1 MPIAPS
7 HWTLRAKLLA
17 SVLALFTV
25 VMLATSA
32 LTVLETRRYL
42 ETQLAEDLEGATGR
56 ELDRPANANGLANRN
71 PNANRGSRQ
80 PQGGGPVGVPGGGDT
95 LVLGITSDRTIAT
108 DSSGAQLN
116 AVVNDEGHDDAL
128 DADQVSTVLEAA
140 STGGPRRVD
149 VGGDV
154 GSYLVTARAMPDGS
168 RLVIGVSTAP
178 VDQLL
183 SKLLAVVIGATTIG
197 LVLVGVGGT
206 VLIRHS
212 LAPLGRVAATAR
224 RVSALKLG
232 SGQVAL
238 AERVPAQDADGHTEV
253 GQVGHAINT
262 MLDNVES
269 ALHARQESETQVRQF
284 VADASHELRTPLASI
299 RGYAELTRRET
310 EPVPP
315 TVTHAIGRVESEAL
329 RMQELVEDLLLLAR
343 LDSGRPLER
352 EPVDLSLLAVNA
364 VSDAHAASPDHT
376 WELDLPEDPVEVPG
390 DQARLHQILA
400 NLLANARTHTPAGT
414 KVVTRVRP
422 EGSLVRVSVT
432 DDGPGVPEAL
442 QPRIF
447 ERFTRG
453 DDARVRANGST
464 GLGLSIVAA
473 VGQAHGG
480 RVEVSSRPGATT
492 FSVLLPST

>member
-1 MPIAPS
+1 VSVTPTPPS
-7 HWTLRAKLLA
+7 QWTLRTKLLA

-32 LTVLETRRYL
+32 LTVLKTRNYL
-42 ETQLAEDLEGATGR
+42 TTQLAQELQGASNRAEDFRRGGFDADG
-56 ELDRPANANGLANRN
+56 DRRVGPPR
-71 PNANRGSRQ
+71 
-80 PQGGGPVGVPGGGDT
+80 GGPTSTPGGGSALY
-95 LVLGITSDRTIAT
+95 LVLMPDGSIAT
-108 DSSGAQLN
+108 DASGVEQN
-116 AVVNDEGHDDAL
+116 AVINDSAANDTL
-128 DADQVSTVLEAA
+128 DTAQVREVSEAA
-140 STGGPRRVD
+140 TSSDPTRVQ

-154 GSYLVTARAMPDGS
+154 GDYLVSTRFFADGT
-168 RLVIGVSTAP
+168 REIVGVSTAP
-178 VDQLL
+178 VDEMQAQLL
-183 SKLLAVVIGATTIG
+183 GVVIGGTAIG

-206 VLIRHS
+206 VLIRRS
-212 LAPLGRVAATAR
+212 LAPLHRVAATAR
-224 RVSALKLG
+224 RVSSLKLD

-238 AERVPAQDADGHTEV
+238 AERVSAADADGHTEV
-253 GQVGHAINT
+253 GQVGLAINT

-269 ALHARQESETQVRQF
+269 ALNARQESETQVRQF

-343 LDSGRPLER
+343 LDSGRALER

-364 VSDAHAASPDHT
+364 VSDAHAAAPDHT

-414 KVVTRVRP
+414 HVVTRVRP

-432 DDGPGVPEAL
+432 DDGPGVPETL

-492 FSVLLPST
+492 FSVLLPAT

>member
-1 MPIAPS
+1 
-7 HWTLRAKLLA
+7 
-17 SVLALFTV
+17 
-25 VMLATSA
+25 
-32 LTVLETRRYL
+32 
-42 ETQLAEDLEGATGR
+42 
-56 ELDRPANANGLANRN
+56 
-71 PNANRGSRQ
+71 
-80 PQGGGPVGVPGGGDT
+80 
-95 LVLGITSDRTIAT
+95 
-108 DSSGAQLN
+108 
-116 AVVNDEGHDDAL
+116 
-128 DADQVSTVLEAA
+128 
-140 STGGPRRVD
+140 
-149 VGGDV
+149 
-154 GSYLVTARAMPDGS
+154 
-168 RLVIGVSTAP
+168 
-178 VDQLL
+178 
-183 SKLLAVVIGATTIG
+183 
-197 LVLVGVGGT
+197 
-206 VLIRHS
+206 
-212 LAPLGRVAATAR
+212 
-224 RVSALKLG
+224 VSA
-232 SGQVAL
+232 A
-238 AERVPAQDADGHTEV
+238 DADGHTEV
-253 GQVGHAINT
+253 GQVGLAINT

-364 VSDAHAASPDHT
+364 VSDAHAAAPDHT

-414 KVVTRVRP
+414 HVVTRVRP

-432 DDGPGVPEAL
+432 DDGPGVPETL

-492 FSVLLPST
+492 FSVLLPAT